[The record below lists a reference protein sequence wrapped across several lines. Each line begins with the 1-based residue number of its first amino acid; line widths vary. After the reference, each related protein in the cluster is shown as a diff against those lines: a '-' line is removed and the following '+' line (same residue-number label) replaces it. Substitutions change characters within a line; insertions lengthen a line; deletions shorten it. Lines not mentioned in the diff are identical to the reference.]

1 MEETEEPDI
10 AVVVPC
16 QDISNIVNSKEP
28 VSQASKEPVSQASKE
43 PVSQASKQPV
53 SLGSKEPVQCSYC
66 RQWFHNR
73 DANISKERQPME
85 PSRKRVLYGPL
96 SSVWTGVVH

>member
-16 QDISNIVNSKEP
+16 QDISNIVN
-28 VSQASKEPVSQASKE
+28 SKEPVSQASKE